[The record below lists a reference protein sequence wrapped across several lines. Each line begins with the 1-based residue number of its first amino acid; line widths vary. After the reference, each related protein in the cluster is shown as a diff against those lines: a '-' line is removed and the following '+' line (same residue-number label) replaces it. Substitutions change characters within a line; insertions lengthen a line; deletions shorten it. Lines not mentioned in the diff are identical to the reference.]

1 MSPGGQA
8 AEAESVLFAVMILG
22 AELFLV
28 TVKLRMFFFIIILTG
43 DGGFLF
49 CHKTTATLPVAT
61 LEMTLEVHRM

>member
-28 TVKLRMFFFIIILTG
+28 TVKLRIFFF
-43 DGGFLF
+43 FYYS
-49 CHKTTATLPVAT
+49 
-61 LEMTLEVHRM
+61 HR